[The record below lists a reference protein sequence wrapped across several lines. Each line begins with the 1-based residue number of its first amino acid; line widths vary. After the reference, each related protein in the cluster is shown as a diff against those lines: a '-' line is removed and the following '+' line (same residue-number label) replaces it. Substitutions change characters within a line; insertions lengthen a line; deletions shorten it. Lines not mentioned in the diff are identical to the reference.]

1 MSRRPVL
8 VSLGVVL
15 AGAVTAV
22 IVFAISIS
30 LSDNGDIETSGLVLP
45 SEATDSETGAS
56 PLPAAELLP
65 TLVTGDEPKPAFVL
79 NSATVA
85 VMTPSAEPGSDDA
98 EAPAPSLPPSESPS
112 EPSPTTILS
121 HLVVEG
127 ENLFRIAESYGVS
140 LESIMIANAIEDS
153 RLVIAGQT
161 LIIPGEISSTPSTDG
176 SPFPTEAIA
185 TEVNSQATGESTA
198 AVAATTTVAAGEPT
212 HGPTAT
218 QLAEATA
225 PAPPQPVSTLNG
237 IPIDQIVV
245 MPEDVVRRA
254 RGIFASGQQMGR
266 DSQAFSKVGDSTIE
280 NPHFLARFDDGP
292 YNLGIYSYLQP
303 TIDYYSGSFSRQG
316 NAVKRGLHSWTVMD
330 PMWADDESC
339 EPNETPID
347 CEIRLHN
354 PSILLIRLGSNDKG
368 VPAGFNQNVRELVDH
383 AIAEGILPVIG
394 TKADRF
400 EGEDNINNL
409 LLRQIAADYDL
420 PLWDFDL
427 VAGTIPGRGLYEN
440 DVHLTIYYAH
450 DYTSPTALQRGHGVH
465 NLTALM
471 VLDAIRREVIQ
482 AGG

>member
-8 VSLGVVL
+8 VSLGVVF

-22 IVFAISIS
+22 IIFAISIS
-30 LSDNGDIETSGLVLP
+30 LSDDGGDETSEIVLP
-45 SEATDSETGAS
+45 AEATDSETGAP

-85 VMTPSAEPGSDDA
+85 VMIPSAEPGSDDA
-98 EAPAPSLPPSESPS
+98 EAPAPTLPPLESPLQ
-112 EPSPTTILS
+112 PSPTTILS

-140 LESIMIANAIEDS
+140 LESIMITNGIEDS
-153 RLVIAGQT
+153 RLIIAGQT
-161 LIIPGEISSTPSTDG
+161 LIIPGEISSTPTAGG
-176 SPFPTEAIA
+176 SLILTEATA
-185 TEVNSQATGESTA
+185 TIVHSQAAEESTA
-198 AVAATTTVAAGEPT
+198 AAAANPTVPAGEPT
-212 HGPTAT
+212 QAPTAT
-218 QLAEATA
+218 QFAEATA
-225 PAPPQPVSTLNG
+225 PALPQPVSSLNG

-245 MPEDVVRRA
+245 MPEDVVQRA
-254 RGIFASGQQMGR
+254 REIYASGQQLGR

-292 YNLGIYSYLQP
+292 YDLGIYSYLQP
-303 TIDYYSGSFSRQG
+303 AIDYYSGSFSRQG

-330 PMWADDESC
+330 PMWADDELC
-339 EPNETPID
+339 EPNETPIS

-368 VPAGFNQNVRELVDH
+368 VPAGFDQNVRELVDYV
-383 AIAEGILPVIG
+383 IAEGILPVIG

-400 EGEDNINNL
+400 EGEDNINNI

-450 DYTSPTALQRGHGVH
+450 DYTSPTALQRGHGLH